1 MLAQDGKA
9 GLSVTAFLLSKINA
23 HKGSVTIKN
32 NNLRTEG
39 AIYLYLPNPFAEFC
53 IWILCQQDIPDSFHT
68 VSKYFLFLL
77 FYFRNGKEIFALKG
91 CLNFIHSCCGFEC
104 FPSE

>member
-32 NNLRTEG
+32 NNLRTAG
-39 AIYLYLPNPFAEFC
+39 TIYLYLSHRIFL
-53 IWILCQQDIPDSFHT
+53 ILSIQ
-68 VSKYFLFLL
+68 FLNISY
-77 FYFRNGKEIFALKG
+77 FYFFALEMERKS
-91 CLNFIHSCCGFEC
+91 LH
-104 FPSE
+104 

>member
-32 NNLRTEG
+32 NNLRTAG
-39 AIYLYLPNPFAEFC
+39 TIYLYLPNPFAEFC
-53 IWILCQQDIPDSFHT
+53 IWILCQQDIPDSFCT
-68 VSKYFLFLL
+68 ISKYFLFLFFL
-77 FYFRNGKEIFALKG
+77 L
-91 CLNFIHSCCGFEC
+91 
-104 FPSE
+104 